1 MASKPVLIQITCP
14 HCDGREEIVA
24 NPVPDRQ
31 LVRCSRC
38 HQMLGIWHDLVVIGE
53 RTLPELDARPH
64 PVASRLEQP
73 RPGET
78 GRAFP

>member
-14 HCDGREEIVA
+14 HCDEREEIVA

-38 HQMLGIWHDLVVIGE
+38 HRMLGIWHGLVVIGE
-53 RTLPELDARPH
+53 RTRLDLDAWPH
-64 PVASRLEQP
+64 PATS
-73 RPGET
+73 RPGMPRLGES
-78 GRAFP
+78 GRVLP

>member
-1 MASKPVLIQITCP
+1 MTSKPVLIRITCP
-14 HCDGREEIVA
+14 HCDEREEIVA

-53 RTLPELDARPH
+53 RTQPELDARPH
-64 PVASRLEQP
+64 PAAFRLG
-73 RPGET
+73 RPKLGEP
-78 GRAFP
+78 GRAVR